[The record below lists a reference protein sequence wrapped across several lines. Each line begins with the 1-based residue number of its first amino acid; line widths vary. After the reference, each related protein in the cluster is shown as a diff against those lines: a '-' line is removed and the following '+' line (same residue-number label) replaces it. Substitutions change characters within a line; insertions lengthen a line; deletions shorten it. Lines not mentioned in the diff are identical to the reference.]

1 MTDASSIRAGGAH
14 VEISA
19 DDAPMLRRLRATQ
32 ARLRQWAAENSGAM
46 QISRGTEGALR
57 GEGKGFLSGG
67 FRGMQL
73 FDTGLK
79 LATAVMSMKVGMK
92 DLQIAS
98 ALTQVMQ
105 FKKFCPVFR
114 AGNPPGGLTARGR
127 RPKVDV
133 VTTSPID

>member
-1 MTDASSIRAGGAH
+1 VADASSIRAGGAH

-46 QISRGTEGALR
+46 QISRGTEGALS

-79 LATAVMSMKVGMK
+79 LATAVMAMKVGMK

-98 ALTQVMQ
+98 ALVLVFTHIFPRWRACIPRASAAVAS
-105 FKKFCPVFR
+105 CPAR
-114 AGNPPGGLTARGR
+114 A
-127 RPKVDV
+127 
-133 VTTSPID
+133 